1 MCHDPPTSTP
11 YSSDC
16 EEGKSMLNQTVK
28 RDPKSLHPTLFALLV
43 LMVTALIG
51 CTARAAEPAATQIS
65 RTPIVGEI
73 SKLGST
79 SLSSTDGMTMV
90 YIPTGEFIMGSVI
103 GLTDEQPVH
112 NVRLDAFWLDKTE
125 VTNAMYSQC
134 MQAGKCDEPNV
145 LGSYEDQK
153 DSLSYFEDSEFKDHP
168 VAFVSWRDAKNY
180 CTWAGR
186 RLPTEAEWEKAARWD
201 PISSQQRIYPWGN
214 DFSCKLGNF
223 DDETLLDASIMP
235 DTTPNCDGFA
245 RSAPV
250 GSFPA
255 GVSPYGALDMG
266 GNVWEWVNDAFIETD
281 PFTNTVNYYEVSPTF
296 NPPGVDPAISEY
308 RVMRG
313 GSWNFTFGF
322 GRAAYRLWYGLDDTY
337 DGVGFRCAVSE

>member
-1 MCHDPPTSTP
+1 
-11 YSSDC
+11 
-16 EEGKSMLNQTVK
+16 MLNQTVK

-201 PISSQQRIYPWGN
+201 PISSQQRIYPW
-214 DFSCKLGNF
+214 
-223 DDETLLDASIMP
+223 
-235 DTTPNCDGFA
+235 
-245 RSAPV
+245 
-250 GSFPA
+250 
-255 GVSPYGALDMG
+255 
-266 GNVWEWVNDAFIETD
+266 
-281 PFTNTVNYYEVSPTF
+281 
-296 NPPGVDPAISEY
+296 
-308 RVMRG
+308 
-313 GSWNFTFGF
+313 
-322 GRAAYRLWYGLDDTY
+322 
-337 DGVGFRCAVSE
+337 

>member
-1 MCHDPPTSTP
+1 
-11 YSSDC
+11 
-16 EEGKSMLNQTVK
+16 
-28 RDPKSLHPTLFALLV
+28 
-43 LMVTALIG
+43 
-51 CTARAAEPAATQIS
+51 
-65 RTPIVGEI
+65 
-73 SKLGST
+73 
-79 SLSSTDGMTMV
+79 MV
-90 YIPTGEFIMGSVI
+90 YVPAGEFNMGSVV

-112 NVRLDAFWLDKTE
+112 IVGLDAFWLDKTE
-125 VTNAMYSQC
+125 VTNAMYGQC

-153 DSLSYFEDSEFKDHP
+153 DSLPYFENPEFKDHP

-201 PISSQQRIYPWGN
+201 PISRQQRTYPWGN

-235 DTTPNCDGFA
+235 DTTPNCDGFS
-245 RSAPV
+245 RSSPV
-250 GSFPA
+250 GSFPE
-255 GVSPYGALDMG
+255 GISPYGALDMG

-281 PFTNTVNYYEVSPTF
+281 PFTNTVNYYEISPAF

-313 GSWNFTFGF
+313 GSWNLTFGF